1 MIEFND
7 IDFGKH
13 KLEEVP
19 PMHDCHHHPCPPP
32 FDPEL
37 KRVFDLAAHAD
48 RIAHKALEV
57 AGFANLDASSAKKL
71 SEQTLAILN
80 KVSSLANKADT
91 KSNRALSEIDI
102 LKDEITEIFSKL
114 SNIVKGAGL
123 ATDGN
128 YVKNESANY
137 INTAIS
143 LADADNKLDAAIKEA
158 DSSIA
163 SLQTNLNE
171 LESSIE
177 NLASELEQSDSV
189 QDNIIEAVGLK
200 SDGQYQKSQNS
211 IIRAASNVLEA
222 TTKLAE
228 KIQEVEEEAGS
239 SVEAIEN
246 IQQSIEELEGNV
258 SDNTAAI
265 ETLNTRVTNEVSTLN
280 TRVTNEVNTLNT
292 RISAVNTKATQLEG
306 RLDTIEPSVETN
318 HSLIEGAIDDISELE
333 SRVDIAE
340 GDINSLRLDVD
351 GNASDIESLQSDIS
365 DINDV
370 LEGIE
375 LEHTSDLLY
384 TLKVNGISAGT
395 INIPED
401 QFLSQVSYNQNTKIL
416 TFTFEDGTHTDI
428 NISDLVDEYN
438 AGDGISIAN
447 HRVNVAIDSASEK
460 GLNASGSGFLSVGPS
475 GLAIH
480 GIIDEI
486 DRAYVAGPGLQRS
499 NVRNSENEWIL
510 SAKIEQNSADVLHA
524 TNDGLGINIQA
535 IGSKLDFSALAGN
548 HLAYNP
554 STKKLEVDV
563 ASLVADPAFVS
574 AVTNIVV
581 TNPAFTNAI
590 NDAVEASLLWQVN
603 PNDSNSIQPKNS
615 KNVYVDG
622 TVEATGAIYS
632 GQNTNP

>member
-1 MIEFND
+1 M
-7 IDFGKH
+7 
-13 KLEEVP
+13 
-19 PMHDCHHHPCPPP
+19 
-32 FDPEL
+32 
-37 KRVFDLAAHAD
+37 
-48 RIAHKALEV
+48 
-57 AGFANLDASSAKKL
+57 
-71 SEQTLAILN
+71 
-80 KVSSLANKADT
+80 
-91 KSNRALSEIDI
+91 
-102 LKDEITEIFSKL
+102 
-114 SNIVKGAGL
+114 
-123 ATDGN
+123 
-128 YVKNESANY
+128 
-137 INTAIS
+137 
-143 LADADNKLDAAIKEA
+143 
-158 DSSIA
+158 
-163 SLQTNLNE
+163 
-171 LESSIE
+171 
-177 NLASELEQSDSV
+177 
-189 QDNIIEAVGLK
+189 
-200 SDGQYQKSQNS
+200 
-211 IIRAASNVLEA
+211 
-222 TTKLAE
+222 
-228 KIQEVEEEAGS
+228 
-239 SVEAIEN
+239 
-246 IQQSIEELEGNV
+246 
-258 SDNTAAI
+258 
-265 ETLNTRVTNEVSTLN
+265 
-280 TRVTNEVNTLNT
+280 
-292 RISAVNTKATQLEG
+292 
-306 RLDTIEPSVETN
+306 
-318 HSLIEGAIDDISELE
+318 IEGAIDDISELE

-365 DINDV
+365 NISDV

-499 NVRNSENEWIL
+499 NVRNSENEWVL
-510 SAKIEQNSADVLHA
+510 SAKIEQNSADILHA
-524 TNDGLGINIQA
+524 TNDGLGVNIQA

-563 ASLVADPAFVS
+563 ASLVADPTFVS

-590 NDAVEASLLWQVN
+590 NDAVEASNGNVVVIEKGSKLTYDVTHKARLIDTEQYSVTGYEAFFGFLSGLCAGN
-603 PNDSNSIQPKNS
+603 YDVTDVLVDSTFKI
-615 KNVYVDG
+615 G
-622 TVEATGAIYS
+622 
-632 GQNTNP
+632 GQNIDEFAVFIEKINTLAAKTDTQFTFLVSADESELPETLAAVAEKV